1 MALEPVSA
9 RVAPIE
15 DGYDVLDTTIW
26 PVESQAAVAQVLG
39 VDASRS
45 EPHLQHNFFFSS
57 YFILLFS

>member
-1 MALEPVSA
+1 MGGQHHMAMEPVSA

-26 PVESQAAVAQVLG
+26 PAESQSVVAQVLN

-45 EPHLQHNFFFSS
+45 VWGGNEVFIHL
-57 YFILLFS
+57 

>member
-15 DGYDVLDTTIW
+15 DGYDVLDTTMW
-26 PVESQAAVAQVLG
+26 PAESQAAVAQVLG

-45 EPHLQHNFFFSS
+45 GSDLQQNFSFS
-57 YFILLFS
+57 